1 MPVGKELGKFK
12 GIFTS
17 VRTCE
22 VNGEQGVV
30 EGTYTAKV
38 SGQLSGTA
46 VGTLTFSGSNA
57 RGTANDLGTAY
68 LASGDVI
75 NYKTQGVYWSGSHG
89 KWETR
94 GAVMM
99 GDQML
104 VVEGQ
109 ISMSD
114 GVFSSSGKIF
124 ELK

>member
-12 GIFTS
+12 GTFTS

-22 VNGEQGVV
+22 INGEQAIV

-38 SGQLSGTA
+38 TGQLSGTA

-57 RGTANDLGTAY
+57 RGTANDLGTGY

-75 NYKTQGVYWSGSHG
+75 NYKSQGVYWSGSNG

-94 GAVMM
+94 GASMM

-104 VVEGQ
+104 VVESQ
-109 ISMSD
+109 ITMSD
-114 GVFSSSGKIF
+114 GVFSLSGEIF